1 MNAYELWALRF
12 DSVHVGFV
20 PELFKG
26 ATDGQVRQRPSGVNS
41 IAWLVWHLTRV
52 QDAAL
57 SRFVAE
63 RPQVLDEGDWNHAM
77 GLDRRDVGPGMTGAD
92 VDALSRAVDTT
103 ALQAYHR
110 AVADRTRALA
120 AGLAPAAWDEV
131 VSSEVVRHAVA
142 EDRVLL
148 EAGGWVGDFWAK
160 GLTRGWFLLQVGLL
174 HPYGHCFDAMVTRG
188 LLGLP
193 EN

>member
-1 MNAYELWALRF
+1 VNAHELWTLRF

-20 PELFKG
+20 PDLFKG
-26 ATDGQVRQRPSGVNS
+26 ATDDQVRQRPNGVNS

-52 QDAAL
+52 QDAVL

-63 RPQVLDEGDWNHAM
+63 RAQVLDEGDWNRAM

-92 VDALSRAVDTT
+92 VDALSRAIDTT

-131 VSSEVVRHAVA
+131 VTPDLVRHAVA
-142 EDRVLL
+142 EDRLL
-148 EAGGWVGDFWAK
+148 IEAGGWVGDFWAK